1 MSTSTKTM
9 NEQIRIIIIVITIL
23 NYLNIN
29 NTLNR
34 PSLVSRTG
42 NAGWTER
49 WVKEPKRKIKNT
61 IKGIHSYWQ

>member
-1 MSTSTKTM
+1 M

-42 NAGWTER
+42 NAG
-49 WVKEPKRKIKNT
+49 
-61 IKGIHSYWQ
+61 